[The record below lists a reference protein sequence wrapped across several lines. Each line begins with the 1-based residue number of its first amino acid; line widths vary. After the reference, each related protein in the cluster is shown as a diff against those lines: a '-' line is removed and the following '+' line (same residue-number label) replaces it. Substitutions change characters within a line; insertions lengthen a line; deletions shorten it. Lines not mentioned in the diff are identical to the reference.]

1 MKNKRGEGEKL
12 VSIYWF
18 VILIIITLGVV
29 AGTLKVFGEDID
41 IREAEAS
48 LLKDKVV
55 DCLIEKGKS
64 SEQIGKEAAEKLKL
78 EIKEKEPV
86 DRNLADQLIPFVSLL
101 SGSEISAREI
111 SKHSLT
117 NIYVIEQFLNLGFK
131 IEGNKI
137 QVLE

>member
-55 DCLIEKGKS
+55 DCLIEKGELNSKYGDLES
-64 SEQIGKEAAEKLKL
+64 NNLESLSNVCNIMLNQDYYVMINNNEFGDSGILVECDLNQARCYKTSIFVLNNGEKMFL
-78 EIKEKEPV
+78 EIKTGVRK
-86 DRNLADQLIPFVSLL
+86 
-101 SGSEISAREI
+101 
-111 SKHSLT
+111 
-117 NIYVIEQFLNLGFK
+117 
-131 IEGNKI
+131 
-137 QVLE
+137 